1 MHMGNGV
8 KVGPF
13 EEFDLWVDALLV
25 HQRQKR
31 IPALKGEPRE
41 ENYNYRDDL
50 RTTLQLL
57 KNLTSLPYQAIENQ
71 LNDNGPVSSGQFD
84 VRSILGEPVR
94 TTSEEKALLRDLSR
108 FKTALEK
115 YKTVC
120 LSLIRVRFVSRP
132 QFEAFSFLLAREIRS
147 YKRSRGRRKL
157 GRRLRD
163 QPLQYLVQRH
173 VLSHLEAGGVREQ
186 LEAILTRFLKLLTN
200 LEYLR
205 EEMKIV
211 FQQQAFLLILTCFYY
226 SSRKLIGLLVESQE
240 YLRHFRQEWSTGVAC
255 TAAALKL
262 ETHKAFDQEILDI
275 VDVADSELEFGDVDK
290 VIGILHNAFQ
300 ESFIALAKT
309 INPVFNEF
317 ALFDNLYRHYEESMR
332 LVHSLDSFYTL
343 VHEPAAVDEEEKW
356 QEVLKEM
363 EDFRS
368 SSMRYLFSRDW
379 KAFEEFSEE
388 LKTTVDEEERAHVL
402 HRLEV
407 YLSTLLGEVRKRSI
421 FSKFAET
428 PPGSGEPSREASS
441 TAINW

>member
-25 HQRQKR
+25 HQRQKK
-31 IPALKGEPRE
+31 IPALKGEPRG

-50 RTTLQLL
+50 RTSLQLL
-57 KNLTSLPYQAIENQ
+57 KNLTSLPHQAIENQ
-71 LNDNGPVSSGQFD
+71 LSGDNPATAGQFD
-84 VRSILGEPVR
+84 ARSILDEPVR
-94 TTSEEKALLRDLSR
+94 TTSEEKASLRDLTR

-120 LSLIRVRFVSRP
+120 LSLIRVRFVSRQ

-147 YKRSRGRRKL
+147 YKRSRGRKRL
-157 GRRLRD
+157 CRRLRD
-163 QPLQYLVQRH
+163 QPLHYLVQRH
-173 VLSHLEAGGVREQ
+173 VLSRLEAGGVREQ
-186 LEAILTRFLKLLTN
+186 LEVILTRFLRLLTN

-205 EEMKIV
+205 GEMKDS
-211 FQQQAFLLILTCFYY
+211 FQQQAFLLILTGFYY
-226 SSRKLIGLLVESQE
+226 SSRKLIGLLDESHE
-240 YLRHFRQEWSTGVAC
+240 YLRHFREEWSTGVAC

-262 ETHKAFDQEILDI
+262 ETRKAFEQEILDI
-275 VDVADSELEFGDVDK
+275 ATVADSELEFWNVDK
-290 VIGILHNAFQ
+290 VIGLLHNAFQ
-300 ESFIALAKT
+300 ESFMALART
-309 INPVFNEF
+309 INPAFNEF
-317 ALFDNLYRHYEESMR
+317 TLFDNLYRHYEESMR
-332 LVHSLDSFYTL
+332 LVHSLESFYTL

-356 QEVLKEM
+356 QEVIKEM

-388 LKTTVDEEERAHVL
+388 FKTTAEEKERAHVL
-402 HRLEV
+402 HRFEV

-428 PPGSGEPSREASS
+428 PPGSGEPEREASS
-441 TAINW
+441 KAINW